1 MCGTVCSCYSQSDA
15 TSLQTYSTDEYS
27 YRYSYS
33 YLIQLINAA
42 IYTLLSFSLRS
53 LKIHMDVVMD
63 GLVYEGS
70 GTVVGAQAEPEAV

>member
-1 MCGTVCSCYSQSDA
+1 M
-15 TSLQTYSTDEYS
+15 SLQTYSTDEYS

-33 YLIQLINAA
+33 YLIQLINAV

-53 LKIHMDVVMD
+53 LEIHMDVVMD

>member
-1 MCGTVCSCYSQSDA
+1 M
-15 TSLQTYSTDEYS
+15 SLQTYSTDEYS

-42 IYTLLSFSLRS
+42 IYTLSFSLRS